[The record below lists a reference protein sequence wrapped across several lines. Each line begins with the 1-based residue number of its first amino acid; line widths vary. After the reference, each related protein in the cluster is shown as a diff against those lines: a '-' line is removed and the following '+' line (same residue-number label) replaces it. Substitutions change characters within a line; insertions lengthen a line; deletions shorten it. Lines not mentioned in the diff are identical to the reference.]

1 MARLETE
8 YRRLETVEDD
18 PPEDGDVMLHVV
30 HDSGR
35 GKSVLMMKRRRIMMF
50 MMVAYKYKY

>member
-1 MARLETE
+1 MAALQTE

-18 PPEDGDVMLHVV
+18 PPEDQDVMLHVV

-35 GKSVLMMKRRRIMMF
+35 GDLPK
-50 MMVAYKYKY
+50 